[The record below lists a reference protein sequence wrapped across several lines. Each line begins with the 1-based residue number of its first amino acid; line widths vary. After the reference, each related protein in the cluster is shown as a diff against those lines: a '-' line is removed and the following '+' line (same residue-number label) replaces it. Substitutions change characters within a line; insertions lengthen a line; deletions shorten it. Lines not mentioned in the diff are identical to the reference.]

1 VRLGGL
7 QVTTGMPQL
16 LDGLARRLAFGRS
29 LLAISAVQILLL
41 AAAALALAARLLT
54 GHREEEN
61 ALLSSRGAA
70 RCSWPGSPSPR
81 PCCWRPWRAQSALA
95 GSRLAALLVRDG
107 SLRRAG
113 LSLTG
118 YPASAWLAAALVVA
132 LCLVIVVWPALRPG
146 APGSVRVRQG
156 RPAAVAGTARSGAD
170 LALVILA
177 LIAVRELR
185 AYSAVAHLPAGGLGL
200 DPVLTAAPALALA
213 AVSLILLRL
222 LPLAARGLERLIARS
237 RHLGAPLASWEVSRR
252 AIRQSGP
259 VLLALLA
266 VATGTLA
273 LAQHQSWRQSARDQA
288 AFAVGGDV
296 RVDLAQA
303 ASLGQAGAVSHA
315 PAVIAAMA
323 VSRVPATSRGTVLA
337 INARRAAA
345 TVDLRPDL
353 SALPAGE
360 LWRRITPTS
369 AQPGLALP
377 GRPARIEIRRPAA
390 ARCHRACAGRPPGA
404 ADRR

>member
-1 VRLGGL
+1 
-7 QVTTGMPQL
+7 
-16 LDGLARRLAFGRS
+16 
-29 LLAISAVQILLL
+29 
-41 AAAALALAARLLT
+41 
-54 GHREEEN
+54 
-61 ALLSSRGAA
+61 
-70 RCSWPGSPSPR
+70 
-81 PCCWRPWRAQSALA
+81 
-95 GSRLAALLVRDG
+95 VRDG

-200 DPVLTAAPALALA
+200 DPVLTAAPALA

-296 RVDLAQA
+296 RVDLAQV

-315 PAVIAAMA
+315 PAVTAAMA

-360 LWRRITPTS
+360 LWRRIAPTS

-377 GRPARIEIRRPAA
+377 GRPARIEIGRPAA